1 MKRIINE
8 EGFKKAMDE
17 GKVWVTLDCD
27 LTELKNGKWYWEIEK
42 SVFENHDDSWEALAH
57 GTDDD
62 DLAAA
67 PAPPPGGSSSSSP
80 AAAGEVWRC
89 DPKVKFGVLAI
100 FSNLLRVSPCSNVFI

>member
-17 GKVWVTLDCD
+17 GTVWVTLDCD

-42 SVFENHDDSWEALAH
+42 SVFENHDASWEALAD

-62 DLAAA
+62 DLAVVGQIWDNFIKKHN
-67 PAPPPGGSSSSSP
+67 PD
-80 AAAGEVWRC
+80 EYFV
-89 DPKVKFGVLAI
+89 DQHNLA
-100 FSNLLRVSPCSNVFI
+100 